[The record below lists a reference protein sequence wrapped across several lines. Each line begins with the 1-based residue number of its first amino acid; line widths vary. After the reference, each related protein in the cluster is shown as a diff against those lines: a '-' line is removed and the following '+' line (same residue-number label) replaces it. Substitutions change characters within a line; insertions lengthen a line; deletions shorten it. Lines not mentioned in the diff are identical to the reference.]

1 MNALLVL
8 RELVGGNLVGR
19 HVFRVSV
26 TGAARIGDMQWI
38 NRGTRIAW
46 RSYRM
51 RYVTTSAGRN
61 LRVFELFEPPAVNR
75 SVIFRNLVDPKRGI
89 VLSHETRIGVTPPA
103 HLDHLSWCGLAD
115 ISLRPIHRLHSWT
128 RSVTAMAGNTSKPFS
143 RMNIVFELLDGLG

>member
-1 MNALLVL
+1 
-8 RELVGGNLVGR
+8 
-19 HVFRVSV
+19 
-26 TGAARIGDMQWI
+26 
-38 NRGTRIAW
+38 
-46 RSYRM
+46 M

-61 LRVFELFEPPAVNR
+61 FWILEFSEPSTVNR

-128 RSVTAMAGNTSKPFS
+128 RSVTAMAGNASKPFS
-143 RMNIVFELLDGLG
+143 RMNIVFELLDRLGQPIDAYRQMAGRTTIGLLLSDDDCRQK